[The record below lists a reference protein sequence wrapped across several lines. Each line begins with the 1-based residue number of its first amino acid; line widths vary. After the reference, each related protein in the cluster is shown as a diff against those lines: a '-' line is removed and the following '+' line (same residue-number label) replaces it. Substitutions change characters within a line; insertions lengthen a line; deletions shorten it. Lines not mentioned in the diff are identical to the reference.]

1 MTLCRSPATPEYTFL
16 FHCCRVDG
24 KSGSEGLTNQSLGYL
39 DWASVLAGARFHG
52 ILPLV
57 YLHLSQ
63 SGAAPVP
70 AHIFSAI
77 CDAWRAGAARNMHL
91 SAELIRIIDALQADG
106 IRAVPFKGPT
116 LAALAYGKLSL
127 RESWDLDI
135 FVEQNRVWDARDT
148 LARCGY
154 RASLPA
160 DTRDESLLRTGKDIT
175 LVHSKTGVTVELH
188 WAFTSPAFGCHFD
201 SQVVWRRVGVV
212 DFAGRSIAAFHMEDL
227 ALILAIH
234 GARHCWDQ
242 LKWIADLGALS
253 AAHTEIDW
261 PRVLAQAEAIGCRRI
276 LFVALLLVHDVLSAP
291 IPETVLARA
300 RRDGTATALAGD
312 AARLISENRTLSMSE
327 EYVFQ
332 LRIREKARDRLS
344 VFLAF
349 IRGRLQPA
357 SCYAGPRW
365 LHPFFWL
372 RQAFIRLLHLTRTY
386 GFSPLKSVLKAFAG
400 TRP

>member
-1 MTLCRSPATPEYTFL
+1 VTLCGSPATPEYTFL
-16 FHCCRVDG
+16 FDCCRAGG

-63 SGAAPVP
+63 SSAAPVP
-70 AHIFSAI
+70 ARIFSAI

-91 SAELIRIIDALQADG
+91 AAELIRIIDALQADG

-154 RASLPA
+154 LASLPA
-160 DTRDESLLRTGKDIT
+160 DSRDHSLLRTGKDIT
-175 LVHSKTGVTVELH
+175 LVHSKTGVPIELH
-188 WAFTSPAFGCHFD
+188 WAFTSPEFSCHFD
-201 SQVVWRRVGVV
+201 NQMVWRRVGVI
-212 DFAGRSIAAFHMEDL
+212 DFAGRSIAAFHVEDL
-227 ALILAIH
+227 ALILSIH

-242 LKWIADLGALS
+242 LKWIADLAALS
-253 AAHTEIDW
+253 AAHPEINW
-261 PRVLAQAEAIGCRRI
+261 HRVVKQAEAIGCRRI
-276 LFVALLLVHDVLSAP
+276 LFVALLLLHDVLNAP

-300 RRDGTATALAGD
+300 RRDGTATALAAD
-312 AARLISENRTLSMSE
+312 AVRLICENRTLGMSE

-332 LRIREKARDRLS
+332 LRIRERARDRVS

-349 IRGRLQPA
+349 VRGRLRPA
-357 SCYAGPRW
+357 SCCAGPRW
-365 LHPFFWL
+365 LYPFFWL
-372 RQAFIRLLHLTRTY
+372 RQSLIRLLHLTGTY